1 MPPATHLSLTPVRPL
16 ELRLPS
22 PLQEVAD
29 DRLAAAGIRLLLKR
43 EDLINPQIGG
53 NKWRKLQP
61 SLAAARAAGHDRLL
75 TFGGA
80 YSNHI
85 RATAAAGYY
94 FGFSTVGVIRGEEH
108 LPLNPSLAQAA
119 GHSMTLTY
127 LDRTSYRDKNNPR
140 LIAALHEE
148 FGDFYLLPEGGSNAE
163 GVRGCAA
170 VTAEITERFDVI
182 CCPCGTGTTL
192 AGIASALRPGQR
204 AIGFSALKGGEFL
217 TAEVE
222 TLQRLAFGSRSGD
235 WQVECGFHFGG
246 FARRTPA
253 LDEFTADFRTR
264 HDLTLNWV
272 YTAKM
277 MYGIYAL
284 AGHPPIPPGTTV
296 TAVITG

>member
-1 MPPATHLSLTPVRPL
+1 VTQPSVTPVRPL

-22 PLQEVAD
+22 PLGELAD

-43 EDLINPQIGG
+43 DDLINPQIGG
-53 NKWRKLQP
+53 NKWRKLEHN
-61 SLAAARAAGHDRLL
+61 LAAAQAAGQDRLL

-85 RATAAAGYY
+85 RATAAAGHY

-119 GHSMTLTY
+119 GHGMTLTY
-127 LDRTSYRDKNNPR
+127 LDRGSYRDKLNPR

-148 FGDFYLLPEGGSNAE
+148 FGEFYLLPEGGSNAE

-170 VTAEITERFDVI
+170 IPAEITEPFDVI

-192 AGIASALRPGQR
+192 AGIAGGLRPGQR
-204 AIGFSALKGGEFL
+204 AIGFCALKGGEFL
-217 TAEVE
+217 AAEVAG
-222 TLQRLAFGSRSGD
+222 LQRQTFGACPGS

-253 LDEFTADFRTR
+253 LDEFIADFRDR
-264 HDLTLNWV
+264 HGLTLNWV
-272 YTAKM
+272 YAAKM
-277 MYGIYAL
+277 MQGIYAL
-284 AGHPPIPPGTTV
+284 AGQPPIPPGSTV